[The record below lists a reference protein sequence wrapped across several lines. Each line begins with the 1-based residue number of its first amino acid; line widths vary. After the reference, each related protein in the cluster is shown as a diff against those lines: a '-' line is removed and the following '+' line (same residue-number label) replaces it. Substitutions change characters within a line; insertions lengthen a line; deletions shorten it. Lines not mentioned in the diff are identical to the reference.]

1 VGQAGVGSPRDRS
14 NERHAPKDGQYS
26 RESPQAAGTSLTD
39 QPCRATTNTHSVLVT
54 GAFGLV
60 GCAVV
65 AELASKGRRVVA
77 TDLEI
82 PANRKRAQAFTA
94 LPGVE
99 VRWADLTS
107 PTDVEALLAAVT
119 PTAIIHLAAIIP
131 PFCYARPRLARAV
144 NVDATASLVKAG
156 SAMPIPPR
164 FVQASSVAVYGA
176 RSPYRNDGL
185 LTTSTPLRPND
196 LYGAHKVMAEEH
208 VTASDLDWVVLR
220 LGGVLLAEPRWALD
234 RDLIFFEAVLPSD
247 GRIQTVDVRDVA
259 HAFCAATTTDHVRE
273 VFLIGGDDTHRITQA
288 SLGTESA
295 AAMGLA
301 GGLPAGRPGNP
312 DDDQAWF
319 ATDWMDTAQNILAY
333 QRHSLP
339 AMYDEIRAKV
349 GWRRWP
355 LRLLAP
361 TLRWYLRRRSPYRG
375 FAGVYADPWAAIN
388 ARWGDPRVPRY
399 LDLGAQAVRE

>member
-1 VGQAGVGSPRDRS
+1 VTAD
-14 NERHAPKDGQYS
+14 
-26 RESPQAAGTSLTD
+26 
-39 QPCRATTNTHSVLVT
+39 CVLVT

-60 GCAVV
+60 GSAVV
-65 AELASKGRRVVA
+65 AELAEQGRRVVA
-77 TDLEI
+77 TDLDV
-82 PANRKRAQAFTA
+82 PANRKCAQALTA
-94 LPGVE
+94 RPGVQ

-107 PTDVEALLAAVT
+107 PTEVETLLAAAA

-144 NVDATASLVKAG
+144 NVDATAGLVEAA

-176 RSPYRNDGL
+176 RNPYRNNGL
-185 LTTSTPLRPND
+185 LTASTPLRPND
-196 LYGAHKVMAEEH
+196 LYGAHKVMAEQH
-208 VTASDLDWVVLR
+208 VTASELDWVVLR
-220 LGGVLLAEPRWALD
+220 LGGVLLAEPRGALD
-234 RDLIFFEAVLPSD
+234 RDLIFFEAVLPCD

-259 HAFCAATTTDHVRE
+259 HAFCAATVTDHVRE
-273 VFLIGGDDTHRITQA
+273 FFLIGGDDTHRITEA
-288 SLGTESA
+288 SLGAESA

-319 ATDWMDTAQNILAY
+319 ATDWMDTEHAQNILAY

-339 AMYDEIRAKV
+339 EMYAEIRAKV

-361 TLRWYLRRRSPYRG
+361 ALRWYLTRRSPYRG
-375 FAGVYADPWAAIN
+375 FPGDCADPWGAIN
-388 ARWGDPRVPRY
+388 ARWGDPRAPQY
-399 LDLGAQAVRE
+399 LDSGPQAVRERSATSSGCL

>member
-1 VGQAGVGSPRDRS
+1 MCRIVRANVAARLGMGD
-14 NERHAPKDGQYS
+14 S
-26 RESPQAAGTSLTD
+26 RLRLGGLAVTTD
-39 QPCRATTNTHSVLVT
+39 CVLVT

-60 GCAVV
+60 GSAVV
-65 AELASKGRRVVA
+65 AELAGQGRRVVA
-77 TDLEI
+77 TDLDV
-82 PANRKRAQAFTA
+82 PANRKRAKA
-94 LPGVE
+94 LAARPGVE

-107 PTDVEALLAAVT
+107 PTDVETLLAAVA

-144 NVDATASLVKAG
+144 NVDATASLVKAA

-176 RSPYRNDGL
+176 RNPYRNDGL

-196 LYGAHKVMAEEH
+196 LYGAHKVMAEQH
-208 VTASDLDWVVLR
+208 VTASDLDWAVLR

-259 HAFCAATTTDHVRE
+259 HAFSAATVTDHVRE
-273 VFLIGGDDTHRITQA
+273 IFLIGGDDTHRITQA

-301 GGLPAGRPGNP
+301 GGLPAGRRGNP

-319 ATDWMDTAQNILAY
+319 ATDWMDTEHAQNILAY

-339 AMYDEIRAKV
+339 AMYAQIRAKV

-355 LRLLAP
+355 LRLLVPA
-361 TLRWYLRRRSPYRG
+361 LRWYLRRGSPYRG
-375 FAGVYADPWAAIN
+375 FPRGYADPWGAIN
-388 ARWGDPRVPRY
+388 QRWGDPRPPQH
-399 LDLGAQAVRE
+399 LDSVAATVRE

>member
-1 VGQAGVGSPRDRS
+1 M
-14 NERHAPKDGQYS
+14 
-26 RESPQAAGTSLTD
+26 TTD
-39 QPCRATTNTHSVLVT
+39 CVLVT

-60 GCAVV
+60 GSAVV
-65 AELASKGRRVVA
+65 AELAGQGRRVVA
-77 TDLEI
+77 TDLDV
-82 PANRKRAQAFTA
+82 PANRKRAKAFA
-94 LPGVE
+94 ARPGAE

-107 PTDVEALLAAVT
+107 PTDVETLLVAVA

-144 NVDATASLVKAG
+144 NVDATASLVKAA
-156 SAMPIPPR
+156 SAMSIPPR

-176 RSPYRNDGL
+176 RNPYRNDGL

-196 LYGAHKVMAEEH
+196 LYGAHKVMAEQH
-208 VTASDLDWVVLR
+208 VTASDLDWAVLR

-247 GRIQTVDVRDVA
+247 GRIQTVDVRDLA
-259 HAFCAATTTDHVRE
+259 HAFCAATVTDHVRE

-301 GGLPAGRPGNP
+301 GGLPAGRRGNP

-319 ATDWMDTAQNILAY
+319 ATDWMDTERAQNILAY

-339 AMYDEIRAKV
+339 SLYAEIRAKV

-355 LRLLAP
+355 LRLLVPA
-361 TLRWYLRRRSPYRG
+361 LRWYLRRGSPYRG
-375 FAGVYADPWAAIN
+375 FPGGYADPWGAIN
-388 ARWGDPRVPRY
+388 RRWGDPRPPQH
-399 LDLGAQAVRE
+399 LGSVAATVRE

>member
-1 VGQAGVGSPRDRS
+1 VTAD
-14 NERHAPKDGQYS
+14 
-26 RESPQAAGTSLTD
+26 
-39 QPCRATTNTHSVLVT
+39 CVLVT

-60 GCAVV
+60 GSAVV
-65 AELASKGRRVVA
+65 AELAGQGRRVVA
-77 TDLEI
+77 TDLDV
-82 PANRKRAQAFTA
+82 PGNRKRAKAFA
-94 LPGVE
+94 ARLGVE

-107 PTDVEALLAAVT
+107 PTDVETLLSAVA

-131 PFCYARPRLARAV
+131 PFCYARSRLARAV
-144 NVDATASLVKAG
+144 NVDATASLVNAA

-176 RSPYRNDGL
+176 RNPHRNDGL
-185 LTTSTPLRPND
+185 LTSSTPLRPND
-196 LYGAHKVMAEEH
+196 LYGAHKVMAEQH
-208 VTASDLDWVVLR
+208 VTASNLDWVVLR

-259 HAFCAATTTDHVRE
+259 HAFCAATVTDCVRE
-273 VFLIGGDDTHRITQA
+273 IFLIGGDDTHRITQA

-319 ATDWMDTAQNILAY
+319 ATDWMDTEHAQNVLAY

-339 AMYDEIRAKV
+339 VMYAEIRAKV

-361 TLRWYLRRRSPYRG
+361 ALRWYLRRRSPYRG
-375 FAGVYADPWAAIN
+375 FPGVYADPWGAIN
-388 ARWGDPRVPRY
+388 ARWGDPRPPRY
-399 LDLGAQAVRE
+399 VDPVDSVAAAVRE

>member
-1 VGQAGVGSPRDRS
+1 M
-14 NERHAPKDGQYS
+14 
-26 RESPQAAGTSLTD
+26 TTD
-39 QPCRATTNTHSVLVT
+39 CVLVT

-60 GCAVV
+60 GSAVV
-65 AELASKGRRVVA
+65 AELADRGRRVVA
-77 TDLEI
+77 TDLDA
-82 PANRKRAQAFTA
+82 PGNRKRAKAFA
-94 LPGVE
+94 ARPDVE

-107 PTDVEALLAAVT
+107 PTDVETLLAAVA

-131 PFCYARPRLARAV
+131 PFCYARPGLARAV
-144 NVDATASLVKAG
+144 NVDATASLVKAA

-176 RSPYRNDGL
+176 RNPYRNDGL

-196 LYGAHKVMAEEH
+196 LYGAHKVMAEQYA
-208 VTASDLDWVVLR
+208 TASDLDWVVLR
-220 LGGVLLAEPRWALD
+220 LGGVLLAEPRWTLD

-259 HAFCAATTTDHVRE
+259 HAFCAAAATDHVRE
-273 VFLIGGDDTHRITQA
+273 VFLIGGDDTHRITHA

-312 DDDQAWF
+312 DDDEAWF
-319 ATDWMDTAQNILAY
+319 ATDWMDTEHAQNVLAY

-339 AMYDEIRAKV
+339 AMYAEIRVKV

-361 TLRWYLRRRSPYRG
+361 ALRWYLTRRSPYRG
-375 FAGVYADPWAAIN
+375 FPGVYADPWGAIN
-388 ARWGDPRVPRY
+388 ARWGDPRAPEY
-399 LDLGAQAVRE
+399 LDSGAQTLRE